1 MERYWR
7 QHRGHYRATL
17 RLGVPVVISQLGQI
31 TVGLAD
37 SIMIG
42 RLGATELATAAFAN
56 TLFSLP
62 LIFGMGFAMSL
73 TPFTGRA
80 WARKDYASRS
90 EERRVGKEC
99 RSRWSRDHYKKKK
112 YIKTL
117 YE

>member
-7 QHRGHYRATL
+7 LHRGHYRATL

-80 WARKDYASRS
+80 
-90 EERRVGKEC
+90 
-99 RSRWSRDHYKKKK
+99 
-112 YIKTL
+112 
-117 YE
+117 